1 MSEKHEFYIYG
12 RNPIIDKLT
21 RNADEVSKVY
31 IKEGTNDSQIKHIQH
46 LCSETKVP
54 VSFVPGRKLS
64 EMVGRGVNDQGVVAL
79 TSPVAYSDFED
90 WRKET
95 DPTTNPVILALS
107 EIEDPGNF
115 GAIMRS
121 AAASGVDAI
130 LIPKHRQVPITP
142 AVIKTS
148 AGTAGIVPLV
158 RVGNLN
164 QCISELKDSGFWV
177 AGLDSTAESPIWN
190 HDFKRPLVL
199 ILGSEGKGIREATL
213 KLCDLRLKIPMM
225 NQIDSLNVAA
235 TAAVILFEIL
245 RQKQS

>member
-12 RNPIIDKLT
+12 RNPVIDKLT
-21 RNADEVSKVY
+21 RTPDEVSKVY
-31 IKEGTNDSQIKHIQH
+31 LKEGTNDAQIRHIQH
-46 LCSETKVP
+46 LCSEAKVP
-54 VSFVPGRKLS
+54 VSFVPGKKLS
-64 EMVGRGVNDQGVVAL
+64 EMVGKVNDQGTVAL

-90 WRKET
+90 WKRET
-95 DPTTNPVILALS
+95 DPTKNPVIIALS

-164 QCISELKDSGFWV
+164 QCLSELKDAGFWI
-177 AGLDSTAESPIWN
+177 AGLDSSADSPIWL
-190 HDFKRPLVL
+190 HDLNRPIVL

-213 KLCDLRLKIPMM
+213 SLCDMRLKIPML
-225 NQIDSLNVAA
+225 NQIDSLNVSA
-235 TAAVILFEIL
+235 TAAIILFEIL
-245 RQKQS
+245 RQKLTT